1 MVMSSTLSPLGF
13 CHTRQPRR
21 HLDPV
26 KSLCYKGQLKM
37 SHAELQALQ
46 EQGMREGVPVSI
58 FLLTSL
64 PTVKS
69 LA

>member
-1 MVMSSTLSPLGF
+1 
-13 CHTRQPRR
+13 
-21 HLDPV
+21 
-26 KSLCYKGQLKM
+26 M